1 MDSVDVHDV
10 RPRGG
15 PASGLKI
22 ASRRGKIFALR
33 SKGKEVAVTRL
44 VLTASLLAL
53 SMLVAPGAPLADPG
67 GPNLQQ
73 PVSLTCTGGLH
84 VDVNPGTLTNRGR
97 VAWAIDSTSVFVT
110 AYLAFTNGTD
120 TFVAF
125 DSKPGLNNLI
135 TCTGDAGGGL
145 TVIATGFFTP
155 R

>member
-1 MDSVDVHDV
+1 M
-10 RPRGG
+10 
-15 PASGLKI
+15 K
-22 ASRRGKIFALR
+22 
-33 SKGKEVAVTRL
+33 RL
-44 VLTASLLAL
+44 LLTASLLAAFCFGL
-53 SMLVAPGAPLADPG
+53 PAALLADPG

-110 AYLAFTNGTD
+110 AYLAFTDGTE
-120 TFVAF
+120 TFVLF
-125 DSKPGLNNLI
+125 DSKPGLTNLI

-145 TVIATGFFTP
+145 TVIATGFLTP